1 MAYAVIRTDLMS
13 GTKQPADLVSLRFY
27 DASGNKA
34 EVENGVIVKLQ
45 GYEDGEREVMKAVA
59 ASAGDDLN
67 DCAIVAA
74 PEVMYDERKKNL
86 DEFINEAGK
95 AVRGYIPR
103 SRNVFSV
110 TKEGF
115 VGGTAPHQGQLR
127 SVLAPV
133 ARLMPL
139 ARVLASVWTL
149 RSLVAIPTMP
159 SRLAKP
165 RALLLLPVLAAN
177 F

>member
-115 VGGTAPHQGQLR
+115 VGGTAPTKGAEVGIGTGGKIDAAGKGLGVCVDVEVVGRYTYYAIKIGKTEAAASTTTTTGQGG
-127 SVLAPV
+127 
-133 ARLMPL
+133 
-139 ARVLASVWTL
+139 
-149 RSLVAIPTMP
+149 
-159 SRLAKP
+159 
-165 RALLLLPVLAAN
+165 
-177 F
+177 

>member
-45 GYEDGEREVMKAVA
+45 GYEDVA

-95 AVRGYIPR
+95 ATRGYIPR

-115 VGGTAPHQGQLR
+115 VGGTAPTKGAEVGIGTGGKIDAAGKGLGACVDVEVVGR
-127 SVLAPV
+127 YTYYVIKIGKTEG
-133 ARLMPL
+133 
-139 ARVLASVWTL
+139 ASATVGG
-149 RSLVAIPTMP
+149 
-159 SRLAKP
+159 
-165 RALLLLPVLAAN
+165 
-177 F
+177 

>member
-34 EVENGVIVKLQ
+34 EGENGVIVKLQ

-115 VGGTAPHQGQLR
+115 VGGTVPTKGAEVGIGTGGKIDAAGKGLGVCVDVEVVGR
-127 SVLAPV
+127 YTYYAIKIGKTESTA
-133 ARLMPL
+133 AS
-139 ARVLASVWTL
+139 ASVGG
-149 RSLVAIPTMP
+149 
-159 SRLAKP
+159 
-165 RALLLLPVLAAN
+165 
-177 F
+177 